1 MLVCMYL
8 IILVYV
14 LLILYCFFFASRRR
28 QTRFAL
34 VTGVQTC
41 ALPISDSRDRLSR
54 RVECTLNGRFRR
66 MKNGS
71 SGYLPVESGNR
82 WGTSGRLCICHS
94 HDSADR
100 HRTFPCDE
108 CWHEERSD
116 SGHGFHVV

>member
-1 MLVCMYL
+1 MRISYWSSDVCSSDL
-8 IILVYV
+8 
-14 LLILYCFFFASRRR
+14 
-28 QTRFAL
+28 
-34 VTGVQTC
+34 
-41 ALPISDSRDRLSR
+41 DSRDRLAR

-66 MKNGS
+66 LKNGS
-71 SGYLPVESGNR
+71 SGYLPVESGTR

-116 SGHGFHVV
+116 PGHGFHVVCGCACCWPWGVSKWVKEQRPE